1 MTNAPQAA
9 IQRSH
14 GRAHVD
20 VKATS
25 RGTVLAD
32 LYQHANAKIR
42 IPKTYQSQLQ
52 AVLVNTAGGIAGGDS
67 LRWTAR
73 AGAQSHL
80 LVTTQ
85 ACERIYGHATHAAQI
100 DNHVDV
106 AQRGFCAWLPQE
118 TILYDGAQLRR
129 TLTVE
134 LAPDAA
140 FLGLESLVLGRTHMG
155 ESLSHFDLRDA
166 WLINREGQPLY
177 ADVLRLDADRLA
189 GAGIAGMRPMTVLAT
204 LVYVPL
210 VDAVP
215 VRTMRDRIAA
225 LPTMA
230 DVHIGASAFDKHLVC
245 RLLAPSSYALR
256 QALPHL
262 LSAIDTQMHLPQIWR
277 F

>member
-1 MTNAPQAA
+1 MSNAPQAG

-20 VKATS
+20 VKATP

-42 IPKTYQSQLQ
+42 LPKTHQCDLQ

-73 AGAQSHL
+73 AGAQSQL

-85 ACERIYGHATHAAQI
+85 ACERIYGHATQAAQI

-106 AQRGFCAWLPQE
+106 AQAGFCAWLPQE
-118 TILYDGAQLRR
+118 TILYDGAILRR
-129 TLTVE
+129 NLTVD

-140 FLGLESLVLGRTHMG
+140 FLGLECLVLGRAHMG
-155 ESLSHFDLRDA
+155 ETLSRFDLRDGWVIKRA
-166 WLINREGQPLY
+166 GQPLF
-177 ADVLRLDADRLA
+177 ADIVRLDADKLA
-189 GAGIAGMRPMTVLAT
+189 GAGIAGVQSMTVLAT
-204 LVYVPL
+204 LVYVPP
-210 VDAVP
+210 VNAVP
-215 VRTMRDRIAA
+215 VKTMRDRIAA
-225 LPTMA
+225 LPKLA
-230 DVHIGASAFDKHLVC
+230 DVHVGASAFESHLVC

-256 QALPHL
+256 QVLPYL
-262 LSAIDTQMHLPQIWR
+262 LSAIDTRMHLPKIWR